1 VVDNRDREAAPS
13 SWNANVLLNTRKQAH
28 ETLGVRHVD
37 IKQDMRLR
45 RKFVFEDETRVERDR
60 ERSRKRRKDK
70 RRKR

>member
-60 ERSRKRRKDK
+60 EEQEEEER
-70 RRKR
+70 